1 MDGNDY
7 NGKLDLMG
15 GKISSALEQFL
26 VIWIIFHTSDFELD
40 VQAQTG
46 WASKRSTDV
55 LFGNGELSRSVSIL
69 LNYCLLTFD
78 GRPRD

>member
-1 MDGNDY
+1 
-7 NGKLDLMG
+7 MG
-15 GKISSALEQFL
+15 GKISCVLEQFL

-40 VQAQTG
+40 VQTQTG

-55 LFGNGELSRSVSIL
+55 LYGSGEPSRSVSI
-69 LNYCLLTFD
+69 CLLTFD